1 MPLTCTVTR
10 VTRLGLVAAA
20 LCLSGVVHAAD
31 IDQQRTL
38 FKETHAAAE
47 RGNWAPVEALSQSD
61 QALLQSYVLWPDLR
75 ATYLRATLKNADHEE
90 IDAFLDQYG
99 ALKPARDL
107 RYRYALHL
115 GATKDLENFLAIY
128 QQYYQG
134 FDIAAFDCLA
144 LRAEIAG
151 GRDKRIVN
159 RAKSLWLVGKSQAN
173 ECDPVFDFLTA
184 RNLLSPADYLRRFE
198 LAIEEREFAL
208 AKWLGRSIDQAHVD
222 TAVQWQKA
230 QSDPEDF
237 ARHHL
242 NWTSDQNTRK
252 QLVYAIERLTY
263 RDPDI
268 AHDLWTRLKDV
279 HGFSIEQELLTDRHI
294 ALWTARDRLPDAY
307 LRLMQLSAAAQNDEV
322 SRWRARTSL
331 RQENWQNL
339 LLDISQMSEEERDSE
354 EWVYWYNIALR
365 RQGESAT
372 ADAALSTL
380 ARERSY
386 YGFLAADEM
395 QLEYALTDVE
405 YAVDEALIAQLE
417 QRPDLVRARELFKVG
432 LDGRGRS
439 EWDRVVAYL
448 APDEKVQAAK
458 LASRWGWHSRAI
470 STIASVGQY
479 DDLVLRYPLPY
490 HTTFEQHAATAS
502 IPSQWAYG
510 IARSESLF
518 MRDVRSSAGAI
529 GLMQL
534 MPATGKEVAERISLP
549 YAGVDTLTN
558 PKSNIRLGT
567 SYLGQMAERYSG
579 NRVLATA
586 AYNAG
591 PHRVD
596 RWLPLSGKQ
605 DARIWIENIPFNETR
620 KYVRR
625 VMAAETIFHWRMTGE
640 VRRLSTELDQVDS
653 ASLVAAL

>member
-1 MPLTCTVTR
+1 M
-10 VTRLGLVAAA
+10 TRLGLAAAA
-20 LCLSGVVHAAD
+20 LCLSGFVYAAD

-38 FKETHAAAE
+38 FKKTHAAAE
-47 RGNWAPVEALSQSD
+47 RGSWATVAALSQAD
-61 QALLQSYVLWPDLR
+61 RALLESYVLWPDLR
-75 ATYLRATLKNADHEE
+75 ATYLRATLKNADHDE
-90 IDAFLDQYG
+90 IDTFLEQYG
-99 ALKPARDL
+99 TLKPARDL

-115 GATKDLENFLAIY
+115 GATNDLAGFLGIY
-128 QQYYQG
+128 QQFYQG
-134 FDIAAFDCLA
+134 LDVAALDCLA
-144 LRAEIAG
+144 LRAELAG

-173 ECDPVFDFLTA
+173 ECDPVFEYLKAQNILT
-184 RNLLSPADYLRRFE
+184 SADYLRRFE
-198 LAIEEREFAL
+198 LAIDAREFAL
-208 AKWLGRSIDQAHVD
+208 AKWLGRSIGQANVD
-222 TAVQWQKA
+222 IAVQWENA
-230 QSDPEDF
+230 RSDPEEF
-237 ARHHL
+237 ARRHL
-242 NWTSDQNTRK
+242 NWTSDENTRK
-252 QLVYAIERLTY
+252 QLAYAIERLTY

-268 AHDLWTRLKDV
+268 AHELWTQLKDV
-279 HGFSIEQELLTDRHI
+279 HSFSIEQELLTDRHI

-339 LLDISQMSEEERDSE
+339 LRDITQMSEDERASE
-354 EWVYWYNIALR
+354 EWMYWYNIALR
-365 RQGESAT
+365 RQGDSAT
-372 ADAALSTL
+372 AEAALRAL
-380 ARERSY
+380 AKERSY

-395 QLEYALTDVE
+395 QLTYALTDVE
-405 YAVDEALIAQLE
+405 YAVDDALITQLE
-417 QRPDLVRARELFKVG
+417 QRPELMRARELFKVG

-439 EWDRVVAYL
+439 EWDRAIAYL
-448 APDEKVQAAK
+448 APEEKVQAAK

-470 STIASVGQY
+470 STIASAGQY

-558 PKSNIRLGT
+558 PQSNIRLGT
-567 SYLGQMAERYSG
+567 SYLGQMAKRYSG

-596 RWLPLSGKQ
+596 RWLPLSGTQ

-640 VRRLSTELDQVDS
+640 VLRLSTELDHVDS

>member
-1 MPLTCTVTR
+1 MPLTFAVPGVTR
-10 VTRLGLVAAA
+10 FVLAAAA
-20 LCLSGVVHAAD
+20 LCLAGVVHAGE
-31 IDQQRTL
+31 IDQQRAL
-38 FKETHAAAE
+38 FKKTHAAAE

-61 QALLQSYVLWPDLR
+61 LELLQRYALWPDLR
-75 ATYLRATLKNADHEE
+75 ATYLRATLRKADHDE
-90 IDAFLDQYG
+90 IEAFLDQYG
-99 ALKPARDL
+99 MLKPARDL

-115 GATKDLENFLAIY
+115 GATKDLASYLTIY
-128 QQYYQG
+128 QQFYQG
-134 FDIAAFDCLA
+134 FDIASFDCLA

-151 GRDKRIVN
+151 GRDKRVVN
-159 RAKSLWLVGKSQAN
+159 RAKSLWLVGKSQAE

-184 RNLLSPADYLRRFE
+184 RNLLTPADYLKRYE

-222 TAVQWQKA
+222 IAVQWQKA

-237 ARHHL
+237 SRRHL
-242 NWTSDQNTRK
+242 NWTSDKNTRK
-252 QLVYAIERLTY
+252 QLAYAIQRLTY
-263 RDPDI
+263 RDPEI
-268 AHDLWTRLKDV
+268 AYDLWTRLKDV
-279 HGFSIEQELLTDRHI
+279 HGFSVEQELLTDRHI

-307 LRLMQLSAAAQNDEV
+307 LRLLQLSAAAQNDEV

-331 RQENWQNL
+331 RHENWQNL
-339 LLDISQMSEEERDSE
+339 LRDIKQMSAEERDSA

-365 RQGESAT
+365 RQGESDA
-372 ADAALSTL
+372 ADAALRKL
-380 ARERSY
+380 AEDRGY

-395 QLEYALTDVE
+395 QLEYALSDVE
-405 YAVDEALIAQLE
+405 HAIDEALIQQVE
-417 QRPDLVRARELFKVG
+417 QRPDLVRARELYMVG

-439 EWDRVVAYL
+439 EWDRAVAVL
-448 APDEKVQAAK
+448 TPDEKVQAAK

-534 MPATGKEVAERISLP
+534 MPATGKEVAESISLP
-549 YAGVDTLTN
+549 YAGIDTLTN
-558 PKSNIRLGT
+558 PQSNIRLGT
-567 SYLGQMAERYSG
+567 SYLGQMAERYGG

-596 RWLPLSGKQ
+596 RWLPLTGKQ

-640 VRRLSTELDQVDS
+640 FRRLSTELDQVDS